1 MKKVYLLFMM
11 VSFTVALFAQSARP
25 TAMTAQQAKNVMITK
40 QLSHPKAITPLKP
53 TGTPTRGTNGL
64 ISSPY
69 YIGTT
74 YQEQQTNYNHHNTV
88 AVFPDG
94 TYSVVWMTA
103 PRNGSTMRGTGYNY
117 FNGTSWLN
125 AYDEIER
132 IENERTGWPCIAP
145 LGNNGE
151 IVVAHNGSTG
161 LVISYRAQ
169 KGTGQWSYS
178 TLQGPTVY
186 DANGEN
192 PSTALLWPDLATNGN
207 TIHLIAVTESD
218 AGYYYNGINRCLL
231 YYRGTYD
238 ETSNT
243 ITWESPRVVFNA
255 TAAEQDWFVQ
265 DHYNI
270 AANGNTVAILYCY
283 GYHDVRIWK
292 SSDNGVN
299 FNTIMLF
306 DNPVKDD
313 NDMFDVYDPNI
324 VPDTVTINYIPK
336 DISTITVG
344 PDGKVHVAF
353 DLYRMKWAGWDEST
367 STPGDTVMY
376 HNYWP
381 TWNYELVY
389 WNEDMPV
396 FVGRQALDVDT
407 LAANGYTTFGLVDLD
422 GDDTVRYLNNDYWAD
437 NIQGSIVSYPQIAV
451 EGNNVCM
458 IYTSMLE
465 WPLLASNTLS
475 GSDVIQLHGIF
486 GVRSTDGGHSWN
498 NGTSWLSYCKD
509 VYYADN
515 WSVYTQS
522 FDIED
527 LELIVDYD
535 AIFPAMGKQVT
546 NGKVLVDWMT
556 DPFPDIV
563 SNQTNQ
569 VFVMAKFFT
578 ADSIG
583 IYNNTDEIHQDMWID
598 PTGIAD
604 NTLEGMKLYPNP
616 ATDNLSVAIS
626 SSENASA
633 DLTIVNLMGQ
643 MVYNENVALTE
654 GNNILNLNVSN
665 LKAGVYMVNIRTNKG
680 TSTQKLIVK

>member
-1 MKKVYLLFMM
+1 
-11 VSFTVALFAQSARP
+11 
-25 TAMTAQQAKNVMITK
+25 
-40 QLSHPKAITPLKP
+40 
-53 TGTPTRGTNGL
+53 
-64 ISSPY
+64 
-69 YIGTT
+69 
-74 YQEQQTNYNHHNTV
+74 
-88 AVFPDG
+88 
-94 TYSVVWMTA
+94 
-103 PRNGSTMRGTGYNY
+103 
-117 FNGTSWLN
+117 
-125 AYDEIER
+125 
-132 IENERTGWPCIAP
+132 
-145 LGNNGE
+145 
-151 IVVAHNGSTG
+151 
-161 LVISYRAQ
+161 
-169 KGTGQWSYS
+169 
-178 TLQGPTVY
+178 
-186 DANGEN
+186 
-192 PSTALLWPDLATNGN
+192 
-207 TIHLIAVTESD
+207 
-218 AGYYYNGINRCLL
+218 
-231 YYRGTYD
+231 
-238 ETSNT
+238 
-243 ITWESPRVVFNA
+243 
-255 TAAEQDWFVQ
+255 
-265 DHYNI
+265 
-270 AANGNTVAILYCY
+270 
-283 GYHDVRIWK
+283 
-292 SSDNGVN
+292 
-299 FNTIMLF
+299 
-306 DNPVKDD
+306 
-313 NDMFDVYDPNI
+313 
-324 VPDTVTINYIPK
+324 
-336 DISTITVG
+336 
-344 PDGKVHVAF
+344 
-353 DLYRMKWAGWDEST
+353 
-367 STPGDTVMY
+367 
-376 HNYWP
+376 
-381 TWNYELVY
+381 
-389 WNEDMPV
+389 MPV

-654 GNNILNLNVSN
+654 GNNLLNLNVSN